1 MGHFLEILAQ
11 LLGFLPPYGTPA
23 ESKSEMGKI
32 GNFFGGLACV
42 VLVAVTLGVLA
53 GHFLF

>member
-11 LLGFLPPYGTPA
+11 FLGSLPPFRTSA

-32 GNFFGGLACV
+32 GNFFGALFYV
-42 VLVAVTLGVLA
+42 VLAVVILGTLVGAVLS
-53 GHFLF
+53 